1 MTDLLIR
8 NVDDAAVAAIDAQ
21 AERMGISRAELL
33 RRETE
38 NFARRFGEQVTRA
51 DLARSAEIF
60 ADALD
65 DDVMAQAW

>member
-8 NVDDAAVAAIDAQ
+8 NVDEAAVAAIDSL
-21 AERMGISRAELL
+21 AERLGISRAELL

-38 NFARRFGEQVTRA
+38 NLARRVGEPVTRA
-51 DLARSAEIF
+51 DLKRSAEIF

>member
-1 MTDLLIR
+1 
-8 NVDDAAVAAIDAQ
+8 
-21 AERMGISRAELL
+21 MGISLAELL

-38 NFARRFGEQVTRA
+38 NFARRFGEPVTRA